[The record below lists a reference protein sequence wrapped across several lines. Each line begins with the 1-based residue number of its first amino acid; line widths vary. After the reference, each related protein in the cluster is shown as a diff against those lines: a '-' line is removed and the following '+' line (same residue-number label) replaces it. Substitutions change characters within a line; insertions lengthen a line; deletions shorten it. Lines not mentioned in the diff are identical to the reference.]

1 MSPLEGDVITKYEC
15 CLQIAKPLP
24 QIEWTD
30 EKGGKRKMRRI
41 KKIIF
46 TGLLAGALTFP
57 VVLCPGQEK
66 KENASKKETSKK
78 SMSESAKGK
87 VRQEWQNIKKDSKEA
102 GQEVKES
109 SKSFT
114 DSAKKESKKIGEAL
128 RKAGKQIKQG
138 LHETFKGLKKLFK
151 E

>member
-1 MSPLEGDVITKYEC
+1 MSR
-15 CLQIAKPLP
+15 A
-24 QIEWTD
+24 
-30 EKGGKRKMRRI
+30 

-46 TGLLAGALTFP
+46 IGLLAWALTFP

-66 KENASKKETSKK
+66 QENTSKKETPKK

-87 VRQEWQNIKKDSKEA
+87 VREEWQNIKKDSKEA

-109 SKSFT
+109 GKPFT

-128 RKAGKQIKQG
+128 QKAGKQIKQG

>member
-1 MSPLEGDVITKYEC
+1 
-15 CLQIAKPLP
+15 
-24 QIEWTD
+24 
-30 EKGGKRKMRRI
+30 MRRI

-46 TGLLAGALTFP
+46 IGLLAWALTFP
-57 VVLCPGQEK
+57 IVLCPGQEK
-66 KENASKKETSKK
+66 KENTSKKETPKK

-102 GQEVKES
+102 GQELKES
-109 SKSFT
+109 SKPFT
-114 DSAKKESKKIGEAL
+114 DSAKKDSKKIGESL
-128 RKAGKQIKQG
+128 RKAGKQIKES